1 MAVSKEI
8 KEEVVGFL
16 KANNTAV
23 IATALQGQPIASTI
37 HYTSDD
43 DFNIYFFSHRNTDK
57 YVSISSGDQAALV
70 IGTGPKHI
78 SIQAKGVVNIIAGEE
93 RERASQAFTLLREA
107 GFVTHWPIDEMAKF
121 KDENP
126 VAFKFEPLELT
137 FMNLDDDTYPV
148 SKGHEYHQVLP

>member
-1 MAVSKEI
+1 MSVSNEI
-8 KEEVVGFL
+8 KKEVLGFI

-23 IATALQGQPIASTI
+23 VATILDGQPLASTI

-57 YVSISSGDQAALV
+57 YVSISADGRAALV

-78 SIQAKGVVNIIAGEE
+78 SIQAKGIVSIVAG
-93 RERASQAFTLLREA
+93 EA
-107 GFVTHWPIDEMAKF
+107 GFISHWPIDEMAKF

-126 VAFKFEPLELT
+126 VAFKFEPLSLV
-137 FMNLDDDTYPV
+137 FMNLDDDTYP
-148 SKGHEYHQVLP
+148 SSRGQQYHQILP